1 MKEMQLYLDAEL
13 KWVIEVTPFLG
24 FAYVFQVELE
34 FSISNM

>member
-13 KWVIEVTPFLG
+13 KRVIEVTAIMVS
-24 FAYVFQVELE
+24 AYVFRVELE